1 MDIRTKLAII
11 LISVSLGSMWLLGFF
26 AYQNSASMLQEISE
40 RQLNALAESKAQDLQ
55 NVIESWSD
63 RTRLVS
69 SRTQLRLSLDQ
80 YNQGNTNTLPQ
91 MTRILN
97 DAQSATPSVVAITLY
112 DIAGNRISSAGNI
125 ERIIDSGEGIVADTA
140 YIGVLSE
147 GGADWVTFE
156 SPLQLEQAVIG
167 KLRVAFTADD
177 LLTVSEDYTGLGEY
191 GETIIAHE
199 NNDGEIEVLHDLRHA
214 SVDEIDPDS
223 LAGFISDSVDGEQ
236 EIYTE
241 GQTSYRN
248 TPAWA
253 ATRFLEEVEWGLTVQ
268 LDEAEERIPLLE
280 LRDSMIDL
288 GLSLSAF
295 AIFGGTLLGFYLARP
310 LHGLAEVVDRIRK
323 GETEL
328 RAEVVSEDEIGHLAS
343 AINELL
349 DDRESDTSDS
359 T

>member
-1 MDIRTKLAII
+1 MDIRTKLAIL

-26 AYQNSASMLQEISE
+26 AYQTSASMLQEISE

-55 NVIESWSD
+55 KVIESWSD

-69 SRTQLRLSLDQ
+69 SRTQLRLSLSQ
-80 YNQGNTNTLPQ
+80 YNQGDTNTLPQ
-91 MTRILN
+91 MTRILS

-112 DIAGNRISSAGNI
+112 DAAGNRISSAGNT
-125 ERIIDSGEGIVADTA
+125 ERIIDSSEGIVTDVA
-140 YIGVLSE
+140 YVGVLSE
-147 GGADWVTFE
+147 GGANWVTFE
-156 SPLQLEQAVIG
+156 SPLQLEQEVIG

-177 LLTVSEDYTGLGEY
+177 LLSVSEDYTGLGDY

-199 NNDGEIEVLHDLRHA
+199 NSGGDIEVLHDLRHA
-214 SVDEIDPDS
+214 TVDQIDPDS
-223 LAGFISDSVDGEQ
+223 LAGFISASVDGEQ

-248 TPAWA
+248 MPAWA

-295 AIFGGTLLGFYLARP
+295 AIFGGTLLGIYLARP
-310 LHGLAEVVDRIRK
+310 LQGLAEVVDRIRE

-328 RAEVVSEDEIGHLAS
+328 RAEVVSEDEVGHLAS

-349 DDRESDTSDS
+349 DDRESDKSDS